1 MTTSRCH
8 RVCHCRGSLRL
19 ILVARTDSRDRESA
33 MPPGRRLLG
42 VGSALR
48 VCGARSGPAR
58 PSPGQGRIRV
68 ASESSPAAAARVTLP
83 MTSHGGGHH
92 HDSVTGRRTRH
103 SRPGTRGPSQCH
115 DLSHD
120 SNDGSIRSHDG
131 ESLSLSLPSPR
142 RAGPGRAR
150 CQAGRTREADS
161 HPAGPGH
168 RPIRMARPD
177 RSSKAPC
184 AGARRRSRWRP
195 RPAA

>member
-58 PSPGQGRIRV
+58 PSPGQGRVRV

-131 ESLSLSLPSPR
+131 ESLSLSLPSP
-142 RAGPGRAR
+142 GPPGGPAAKPGGLGRLIP
-150 CQAGRTREADS
+150 TR
-161 HPAGPGH
+161 H
-168 RPIRMARPD
+168 RPGAIRRIGGSLRGGAATQSLAAAASGLIVQVE
-177 RSSKAPC
+177 RS
-184 AGARRRSRWRP
+184 
-195 RPAA
+195 

>member
-8 RVCHCRGSLRL
+8 RYARVCHCRGSLRL

-103 SRPGTRGPSQCH
+103 SRPGARAHHGRA
-115 DLSHD
+115 LSRLAVRACGMCLRIMMV
-120 SNDGSIRSHDG
+120 STL
-131 ESLSLSLPSPR
+131 EPPPSPILVHAQRDSLTSQR
-142 RAGPGRAR
+142 RF
-150 CQAGRTREADS
+150 
-161 HPAGPGH
+161 
-168 RPIRMARPD
+168 
-177 RSSKAPC
+177 
-184 AGARRRSRWRP
+184 RSR
-195 RPAA
+195 